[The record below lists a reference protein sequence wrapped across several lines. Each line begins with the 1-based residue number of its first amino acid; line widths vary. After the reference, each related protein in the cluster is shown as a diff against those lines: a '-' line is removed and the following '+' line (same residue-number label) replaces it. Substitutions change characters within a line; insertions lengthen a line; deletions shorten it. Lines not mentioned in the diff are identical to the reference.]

1 MKDVKIDKLYAA
13 WMLSEILYE
22 RKLINEATIE
32 AIRRLVAEERKKP
45 KTAA

>member
-1 MKDVKIDKLYAA
+1 MKDIKIDKLYAA

-22 RKLINEATIE
+22 RKLINKATIE
-32 AIRRLVAEERKKP
+32 AIRRLVMEERNKP